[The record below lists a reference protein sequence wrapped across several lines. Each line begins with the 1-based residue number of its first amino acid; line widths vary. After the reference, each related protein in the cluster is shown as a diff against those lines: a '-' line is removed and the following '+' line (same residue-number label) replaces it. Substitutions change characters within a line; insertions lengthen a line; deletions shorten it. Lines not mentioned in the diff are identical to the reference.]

1 MADVRPNAPTASGAT
16 LGNMAIQ
23 LPPIDPRFILHGES
37 HLGPWYEDWSFDLGV
52 VIPAAIL
59 VLLYARGLDRW
70 IERTRPHSLWRSLSF
85 FGGVAIAVL
94 AVESPL
100 DGLAERH
107 FAFHMIQHEVLMM
120 VAVPMILLGAPTTPV
135 LLGLPRVLRRG
146 VVAPLARQSG
156 VRAFYRGLTHP
167 VTALLIST
175 AIVFAWHLVPGW
187 YVAALRDETLHAV
200 QHATFGLA
208 AALGWWVVI
217 DPRPL
222 HARLAYPPR
231 IAFLLAA
238 STPKAFIAAYIA
250 FAETPLYVEWYA
262 TVEPAFA
269 ISLAQDQILA
279 GMLMWLPS
287 QLLYLLAMAVTFF
300 VWHAA
305 AESGD
310 PNAPTGERALE
321 ATPR

>member
-1 MADVRPNAPTASGAT
+1 MAT
-16 LGNMAIQ
+16 Q
-23 LPPIDPRFILHGES
+23 LPPIDPRLVLHGGP
-37 HLGPWYEDWSFDLGV
+37 HLGPWQQEWNFDLGI

-70 IERTRPHSLWRSLSF
+70 IERTRPHPTWRSALF
-85 FGGVAIAVL
+85 FAGVAIAVL

-100 DGLAERH
+100 DALGERH

-120 VAVPMILLGAPTTPV
+120 VAIPLILLGAPTTPI

-146 VVAPLARQSG
+146 AIAPLAQKSG
-156 VRAFYRGLTHP
+156 VRTVYRVLTHP
-167 VTALLIST
+167 VTALIVST
-175 AIVFAWHLVPGW
+175 ATVFAWHLVPGW
-187 YVAALRDETLHAV
+187 YVAALRDQKLHDV
-200 QHATFGLA
+200 QHASFMFA

-217 DPRPL
+217 DPKPL

-231 IAFLLAA
+231 LALLLAA

-250 FAETPLYVEWYA
+250 FASEPLYVEWYGI
-262 TVEPAFA
+262 VEPAFS
-269 ISLAQDQILA
+269 ISLAQDQIAA

-287 QLLYLLAMAVTFF
+287 QMIYLLAMAVTFF

-310 PNAPTGERALE
+310 THAPTGERSLE
-321 ATPR
+321 TAPR